1 MCFRIFVT
9 EIFSIQAY
17 CCIIYNKN
25 ELALEQLDFSSNWK
39 INFMR
44 INSTYLDK
52 VYETTQGATNSPN
65 SNETFLLTSR
75 WRWNPPML
83 VIGNLWTTS
92 AVLFTYLFTSNFLFE
107 IFLFLSW
114 FIISCCTQFFSL
126 ISKGLKGNCKTSGT
140 DRLTAKNINSQYFI
154 INILS
159 VLWIIRQSHLNLR
172 KYQFYSL

>member
-9 EIFSIQAY
+9 EIFPIQAY
-17 CCIIYNKN
+17 FCIIYNKN

-44 INSTYLDK
+44 INSTHLDE
-52 VYETTQGATNSPN
+52 VHGTTQGATNSWN

-83 VIGNLWTTS
+83 VIGNLRTS
-92 AVLFTYLFTSNFLFE
+92 FAVLFTHPFTSNFLFE

-114 FIISCCTQFFSL
+114 FIKSCCIQFFFL
-126 ISKGLKGNCKTSGT
+126 ISKGLKGNCKTSRT
-140 DRLTAKNINSQYFI
+140 DRLTLLTLSTL
-154 INILS
+154 NIL
-159 VLWIIRQSHLNLR
+159 
-172 KYQFYSL
+172 